1 MLVEG
6 KHFIL
11 MRSKIDG
18 IAKGETILFF
28 RLRRRVQLVIRRFQ
42 RSRQITVERGKHCF
56 TAFGQMRIVCN
67 DGIHRFAHHRKD
79 EIAVRGTRV
88 HLFFTDVKCSP
99 TAREIVKVQ
108 PFVFLAELRHIVVV
122 VINDGAK
129 LVRNS

>member
-28 RLRRRVQLVIRRFQ
+28 RFRWRVQLVIRRFQ
-42 RSRQITVERGKHCF
+42 RSRQIAVQCGKHCF
-56 TAFGQMRIVCN
+56 AAFSQMRVVSN

-79 EIAVRGTRV
+79 EIAVRGTRI
-88 HLFFTDVKCSP
+88 HLLITDRKSTP
-99 TAREIVKVQ
+99 A
-108 PFVFLAELRHIVVV
+108 A
-122 VINDGAK
+122 
-129 LVRNS
+129 